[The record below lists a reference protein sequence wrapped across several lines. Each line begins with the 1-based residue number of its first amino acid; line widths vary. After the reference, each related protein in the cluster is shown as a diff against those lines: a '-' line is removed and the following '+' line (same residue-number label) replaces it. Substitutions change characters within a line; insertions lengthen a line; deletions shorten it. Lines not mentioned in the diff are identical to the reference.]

1 MLEASPMCPVQVA
14 NQTWWANVLLEHYG
28 IRASLT
34 PLDGEYDLN
43 FAVHQDGRRTHVLKV
58 MRAGCENSL
67 IEVQCR
73 ALNHVAAHA
82 PEVVVPR
89 VVKARDGSQFVSAR
103 DQDGEERL
111 VWLITN
117 LPGRVYAQTSPQPLS
132 LLREIGATL
141 ATMDRALEG
150 FAHPA
155 LGREIKW
162 DLRRSGWVRDAIGLI
177 DGDDRREIVERIIA
191 EFEGDL
197 LGRLTALPTS
207 AIHNDIN
214 DYNMLVDADT
224 GEPRLS
230 GIIDFG
236 DMIDAPAVAEL
247 AIAGAYAVLSQERP
261 IAALAA
267 LVAGYDSVRRLSDE
281 ELALIYPLVLTRL
294 AVSVTNSAIVKREKP
309 DDPYVTVSEQPAWN
323 FLETHSSLPPDWVLS
338 CLRTSCGRA
347 GHPRAE
353 AVMGWIASH
362 RGRFAPMFGRNLD
375 GIPVID
381 LSVASPASPRNPFD
395 LDPDDLDDAVAE
407 AMEDADIGLG
417 RYGEPRL
424 IYTGP
429 EFRKAPY
436 VGSHRRTVHIA
447 VDVFIDAGTEVRAP
461 LDGVV
466 HAVELRTSPLD
477 YGGVAVLE
485 HTTPG
490 GDRFYTLYG
499 HLAADVVTRLAPGQT
514 VVAGEVIALIGDRAE
529 NGGWTPHVHF
539 QLGLTTLG
547 RGADWPGVA
556 DPDESAGW
564 MELFPNGAA
573 LLNLADEDTAAVT
586 IATDTVLPQRKKR
599 FAGNLKLSYRAPLT
613 LLRGYRQFLFDQ
625 YGRTYLDGYNNVP
638 HVGHC
643 HPRIV
648 AAAERQN
655 RLLNTN
661 TRYLHPAQVEYA
673 EALTSRLPDDLSVCF
688 FVNSGSEAN
697 ELALRLARAHTGA
710 VDTIVMDAGYH
721 GNTNT
726 AIDISPY
733 KFNGPGGRGAPD
745 WVEVVPVADPYRG
758 PYKGSDPEA
767 GRKYADHVRAAV
779 ERIRARERRV
789 AAFICEIFPSV
800 GGQLIPPPGY
810 YRHAYEAVRSAG
822 GVCIADEVQT
832 GLGRIGTH
840 QWGFET
846 QGVVPDIVVLG
857 KPIGNGH
864 PIGAVITTPAIAASF
879 ANGMEFFSTFGGSTL
894 ACVIGREVLR
904 VVDEEDLQARALDVG
919 TFMLEGLRGLQD
931 EHAMIGDVRGSG
943 LFIGVELVKDRDTL
957 EPAQEEASYIVNRL
971 REHRILIG
979 TDGPFDNVLKI
990 RPPLCFTREDASHLL
1005 HRLANVFREEP
1016 CRMYGRHDARQG

>member
-1 MLEASPMCPVQVA
+1 MPEASSMCPVQA
-14 NQTWWANVLLEHYG
+14 DSATWWANVLLEHYG

-34 PLDGEYDLN
+34 PLDGEYDMN
-43 FAVHQDGRRTHVLKV
+43 FAVHQDGGRTHVLKV
-58 MRAGCENSL
+58 MRPGCESSL
-67 IEVQCR
+67 IEVQCQ
-73 ALNHVAAHA
+73 ALNHVAQHG

-89 VVKARDGSQFVSAR
+89 VVRPRDGSLFVSAPDR
-103 DQDGEERL
+103 DGRERL

-117 LPGRVYAQTSPQPLS
+117 LPGRVYAQTNPQPLS

-141 ATMDRALEG
+141 AAMDRALEG

-162 DLRRSGWVRDAIGLI
+162 DLRRSGWIRGSIGLI
-177 DGDDRREIVERIIA
+177 DGADRRAIVERIVA
-191 EFEGDL
+191 EFEGGL
-197 LGRLTALPTS
+197 MGRLTALPST

-214 DYNMLVDADT
+214 DYNMLVDAGT

-236 DMIDAPAVAEL
+236 DMIAGPAVAEL
-247 AIAGAYAVLSQERP
+247 AIAGAYAVLGQERP

-267 LVAGYDSVRRLSDE
+267 LVAGYDSVRPLSDE

-323 FLETHSSLPPDWVLS
+323 FLETSSGLPRDWVLS
-338 CLRTSCGRA
+338 CLRVSCGRP
-347 GHPRAE
+347 GHPRAD
-353 AVMGWIASH
+353 AVMGWIASR
-362 RGRFAPMFGRNLD
+362 RGRFAPMFGRSLD

-381 LSVASPASPRNPFD
+381 LSVASPASPRNPFA
-395 LDPDDLDDAVAE
+395 LDPDDLDGAVAE
-407 AMEDADIGLG
+407 AMRGAEAGLG

-429 EFRKAPY
+429 EFRKTPY
-436 VGSHRRTVHIA
+436 AGSHRRSVHIA
-447 VDVFIDAGTEVRAP
+447 VDVFIDADTEVRAP
-461 LDGVV
+461 LDGIV
-466 HAVELRTSPLD
+466 HAVELRTAPLD

-485 HTTPG
+485 HATPE

-499 HLAADVVTRLAPGQT
+499 HLAADVTARLCPGQA

-573 LLNLADEDTAAVT
+573 LLNLADEATAAVT
-586 IATDTVLPQRKKR
+586 IDSGELLPQRTKR

-625 YGRTYLDGYNNVP
+625 HGRTYLDGYNNVP

-648 AAAERQN
+648 TAAERQN

-661 TRYLHPAQVEYA
+661 TRYLHPAQVAYA
-673 EALTSRLPDDLSVCF
+673 EALTSRLPDELSVCF

-710 VDTIVMDAGYH
+710 IDTIVMEAGYH

-733 KFNGPGGRGAPD
+733 KFDGPGGRGAPD

-779 ERIRARERRV
+779 ERIHARDRRV

-810 YRHAYEAVRSAG
+810 YLHAYEAVRSAG

-904 VVDEEDLQARALDVG
+904 VVDDEGLQAQALDVG
-919 TFMLEGLRGLQD
+919 TFMLDGLRGLQA
-931 EHAMIGDVRGSG
+931 ESAIIGDVRGSG
-943 LFIGVELVKDRDTL
+943 LFIGVELVRDHVSL
-957 EPAQEEASYIVNRL
+957 EPAQKETSYIVNRL

-990 RPPLCFTREDASHLL
+990 RPPLCFTQEDASHLL
-1005 HRLANVFREEP
+1005 HRLAAVLREDP
-1016 CRMYGRHDARQG
+1016 CRL

>member
-1 MLEASPMCPVQVA
+1 MGHTRVA
-14 NQTWWANVLLEHYG
+14 NETWWANVLLEHYG
-28 IRASLT
+28 IPGSLA

-58 MRAGCENSL
+58 MRAGCEISL

-89 VVKARDGSQFVSAR
+89 VVKARDGSQFVAAR

-117 LPGRVYAQTSPQPLS
+117 LPGRVYAETSPQPLS

-155 LGREIKW
+155 LEREIKW
-162 DLRRSGWVRDAIGLI
+162 DLRRSGWIRDAVGLI
-177 DGDDRREIVERIIA
+177 EGADRREIVERIIA

-197 LGRLTALPTS
+197 LGRLTALPTR

-214 DYNMLVDADT
+214 DYNMLVDAGS
-224 GEPRLS
+224 GELRLS

-247 AIAGAYAVLSQERP
+247 AIAGAYAVLGQERP
-261 IAALAA
+261 IAALAS

-294 AVSVTNSAIVKREKP
+294 TVSVTNSAIVKREKP

-436 VGSHRRTVHIA
+436 VGSPRRTVHIA

-461 LDGVV
+461 STASCMPSSSAHLRSTMVASRSWNTRHRAATGSTRSTVTWQ
-466 HAVELRTSPLD
+466 RTSSHILRP
-477 YGGVAVLE
+477 
-485 HTTPG
+485 
-490 GDRFYTLYG
+490 DR
-499 HLAADVVTRLAPGQT
+499 P
-514 VVAGEVIALIGDRAE
+514 
-529 NGGWTPHVHF
+529 
-539 QLGLTTLG
+539 
-547 RGADWPGVA
+547 
-556 DPDESAGW
+556 
-564 MELFPNGAA
+564 
-573 LLNLADEDTAAVT
+573 
-586 IATDTVLPQRKKR
+586 
-599 FAGNLKLSYRAPLT
+599 
-613 LLRGYRQFLFDQ
+613 
-625 YGRTYLDGYNNVP
+625 
-638 HVGHC
+638 
-643 HPRIV
+643 
-648 AAAERQN
+648 
-655 RLLNTN
+655 
-661 TRYLHPAQVEYA
+661 
-673 EALTSRLPDDLSVCF
+673 
-688 FVNSGSEAN
+688 
-697 ELALRLARAHTGA
+697 
-710 VDTIVMDAGYH
+710 
-721 GNTNT
+721 
-726 AIDISPY
+726 
-733 KFNGPGGRGAPD
+733 
-745 WVEVVPVADPYRG
+745 
-758 PYKGSDPEA
+758 
-767 GRKYADHVRAAV
+767 
-779 ERIRARERRV
+779 
-789 AAFICEIFPSV
+789 
-800 GGQLIPPPGY
+800 
-810 YRHAYEAVRSAG
+810 
-822 GVCIADEVQT
+822 
-832 GLGRIGTH
+832 
-840 QWGFET
+840 
-846 QGVVPDIVVLG
+846 
-857 KPIGNGH
+857 
-864 PIGAVITTPAIAASF
+864 
-879 ANGMEFFSTFGGSTL
+879 
-894 ACVIGREVLR
+894 
-904 VVDEEDLQARALDVG
+904 
-919 TFMLEGLRGLQD
+919 
-931 EHAMIGDVRGSG
+931 
-943 LFIGVELVKDRDTL
+943 
-957 EPAQEEASYIVNRL
+957 
-971 REHRILIG
+971 
-979 TDGPFDNVLKI
+979 
-990 RPPLCFTREDASHLL
+990 
-1005 HRLANVFREEP
+1005 
-1016 CRMYGRHDARQG
+1016 